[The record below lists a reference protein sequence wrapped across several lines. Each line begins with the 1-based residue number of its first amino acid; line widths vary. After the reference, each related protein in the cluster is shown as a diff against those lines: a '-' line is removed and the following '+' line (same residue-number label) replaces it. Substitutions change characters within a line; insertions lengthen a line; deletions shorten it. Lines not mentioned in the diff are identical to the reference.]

1 MNDFANVVLPYLIF
15 TIIFFIIGVFITR
28 WIFRIDKIVKLQE
41 KQYAVFTLIAAKMG
55 VNKED
60 LLRIENPQEY
70 WNQQQRKKNEAAAEK

>member
-1 MNDFANVVLPYLIF
+1 MNDFTNVVLPYLIF
-15 TIIFFIIGVFITR
+15 IIIFFIIGVFITR

-60 LLRIENPQEY
+60 LLRVENPQEY
-70 WNQQQRKKNEAAAEK
+70 WNQQQRKKNAAAAEK

>member
-15 TIIFFIIGVFITR
+15 LIIFFIIGVFITR

-41 KQYAVFTLIAAKMG
+41 KQYAVFMLIAAKMG
-55 VNKED
+55 VDKDD

-70 WNQQQRKKNEAAAEK
+70 WNQYQLKKNQAAAGK